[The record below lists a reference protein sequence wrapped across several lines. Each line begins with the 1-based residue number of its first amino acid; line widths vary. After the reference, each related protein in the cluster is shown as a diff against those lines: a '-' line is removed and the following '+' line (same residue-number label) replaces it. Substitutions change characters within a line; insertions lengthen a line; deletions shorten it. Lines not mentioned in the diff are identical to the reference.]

1 MPHCL
6 LSWQQLK
13 CCCHCSGYSSGRS
26 RGGGGGGYGRSG
38 GGGGRS
44 YGGNRYEPCCA
55 GSRNFFIS
63 LQELA
68 YGHTP
73 GCCLRRLTLLSQES
87 VNLYFL
93 FLVVL
98 SAEHCLSSPSFLMY
112 CHAVKLTAW
121 CIAHHL
127 TACCSVVHCL
137 HAQTAL
143 MPDAVLNLSL
153 NLPGQSSTI
162 LGFSLL

>member
-26 RGGGGGGYGRSG
+26 RGGGGGYGRSG

-44 YGGNRYEPCCA
+44 YGGNRYEPCA
-55 GSRNFFIS
+55 VSRIFVIA

-87 VNLYFL
+87 VNLCFL

-121 CIAHHL
+121 YIAHHL
-127 TACCSVVHCL
+127 TAFCFVFHCL

-153 NLPGQSSTI
+153 NLPGLSSTI